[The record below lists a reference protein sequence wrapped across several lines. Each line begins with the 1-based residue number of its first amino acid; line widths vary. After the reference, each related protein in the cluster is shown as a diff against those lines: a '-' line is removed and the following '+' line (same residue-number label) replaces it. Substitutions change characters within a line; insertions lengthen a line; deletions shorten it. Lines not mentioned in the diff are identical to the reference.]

1 MGFSNFERYYGIIY
15 YHLQKHVFIFL
26 DLYRMCNN
34 PQSENEAYQRHVN
47 FSQMLLNDHFQASQ
61 MSEHNLIMWTQG
73 NSPPAVN
80 ASPSTSGVLM

>member
-1 MGFSNFERYYGIIY
+1 
-15 YHLQKHVFIFL
+15 
-26 DLYRMCNN
+26 MCSD

-73 NSPPAVN
+73 NFPTLTN
-80 ASPSTSGVLM
+80 SPSTSGVLM